1 MLSQGTEAQAQTDSG
16 QIHPILSQSLS
27 FPTCKL
33 GAMGSEVLTFYGDF
47 GEERQ
52 FWRESLDFLGWRVGG
67 MSLGL
72 AFLGL
77 GRGAPTTSQSS
88 MSLWGRSGSGPNV
101 PAPEVECLAQA
112 TESPVPRAFS
122 RGCRAPSPT
131 SSTGAAKL
139 CPLGLT

>member
-88 MSLWGRSGSGPNV
+88 MSLWTQCASPRGGVPSSSGRI
-101 PAPEVECLAQA
+101 
-112 TESPVPRAFS
+112 
-122 RGCRAPSPT
+122 PS
-131 SSTGAAKL
+131 AKGIL
-139 CPLGLT
+139 QRLPGTFPH